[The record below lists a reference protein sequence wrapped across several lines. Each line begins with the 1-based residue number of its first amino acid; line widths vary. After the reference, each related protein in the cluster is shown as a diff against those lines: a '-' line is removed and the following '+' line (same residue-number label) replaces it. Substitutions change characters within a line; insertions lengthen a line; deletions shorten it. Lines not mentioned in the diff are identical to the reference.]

1 MLVQEIFENNI
12 ECNTLTMASHIEGNH
27 GNKDADFDVR
37 ELFNLLD
44 SANITD
50 VREIKDLVQEKLI
63 ENSDTWILNSLVE
76 YYYITS
82 SKEAID
88 ILINVKTPHDKHL
101 VDKISEGI
109 RGAPHRLKAVQLLL
123 HVVCKQPMWIHK
135 SDKII
140 SQSLFG
146 VLMKCLKN
154 ETDVPILMTG
164 VMSLTVLLPSIPT
177 YLGHQLSTI
186 FEVFSHLMTFS
197 HKKPGNV
204 PDVYLLHLQVALYS
218 LFHRLYGMFPYS
230 FLAFLRTYYGKKE
243 NIAVYEE
250 CVKPMLERVRLHPG
264 LITGNR
270 DAEISA
276 TRWRTMEIQDVVME
290 CAKMSLDVME
300 GMWDDSSESL
310 KKNILYKPLEQS
322 KSKDITFQTRDSS
335 MLRVPDPIPFSG
347 HQSDTFFSPSLA
359 IGMSTPPPS
368 QRNTPAANVLENS
381 SSTHAPSAPV
391 TNGNTPVIT
400 PRATPPIFDE
410 AEKGLSR
417 NSSRGSLFTKGSDKR
432 ASLTIVTKSQPGSDS
447 KSSVPPSPVKTE
459 FTAEPPSGMFKSLP
473 IRTTARE
480 LKFDVVPESP
490 IASFVDHG
498 MMYHPSETKEEKDD
512 GIGHV
517 TEDRKDSLER
527 PDLMESFSMETLP
540 KMMEDLHGSDEDDEV
555 SEINQNQSESAVHL
569 TAESV
574 AQFMKSVNRIR
585 FNSLTATNNLD
596 LYKQEKYKKTR
607 SNSCPSL
614 PKLSSVDNEDSED
627 EDEGE
632 LSRSASTISTLK
644 RQTSQTSQQDSQQS
658 ALPVVTTVT
667 METSTVTMTTS
678 SHISITSCPMFK
690 QPDNQPVP
698 QSQNSF
704 MDVIKNSLLP
714 NSMHLCQRCKT
725 YMVSD
730 KNQGKEVP
738 LFQSLSPLELLDKH
752 LTMGREIH
760 AKELSKIPITSQDA
774 INWTH
779 FGGAPPADE
788 INILRGQIIMM
799 ENQLMYERHKRELH
813 NRRNRTLLRR
823 IANAESLKE
832 NNNVMAGQIN
842 ILETEIQNFK
852 ISTKLLQDE
861 NKKLKNLQ
869 ESNEY
874 EMLVKLRNCLQ
885 ENSDLKSTKTEL
897 NTLLVRQRE
906 EQDALKKKLQE
917 SEKKLFHN
925 QQEISH
931 LKEQEEIAQ
940 KLKDQMLQTHKELML
955 MGELQQKYQE
965 NININKYRNNKQP
978 EHDMVVSTLKAEI
991 KVLQA
996 QLDRDSLQLTACQQ
1010 RIIELEENVKNKDVC
1025 VTELKRKLE
1034 DVKISQEDEIKSID
1048 DKYQAVMK
1056 INQGLEGKLL
1066 QLYSQVDELRR
1077 PKQTKGASVS
1087 PFHEYIDSSNNRTRT
1102 ESDPSAMETAPKQTE
1117 QTVYKFHSVP
1127 ANDTFH
1133 PSHTE
1138 IPNDITHSVGA
1149 RELDGAS
1156 LVSKESGIE
1165 P

>member
-1 MLVQEIFENNI
+1 
-12 ECNTLTMASHIEGNH
+12 MASHIESNH
-27 GNKDADFDVR
+27 VNKDADFDVR

-123 HVVCKQPMWIHK
+123 HVVCKQPMWIQK

-197 HKKPGNV
+197 HKKPGSPIARGSAGNV

-347 HQSDTFFSPSLA
+347 YQSDTFFSPSLA

-432 ASLTIVTKSQPGSDS
+432 ASLTLVTKSQPGSDS
-447 KSSVPPSPVKTE
+447 KLSVPPSPVKTE
-459 FTAEPPSGMFKSLP
+459 FTAEPPTGMFKSLP

-498 MMYHPSETKEEKDD
+498 MMYYPSETKEEKDD
-512 GIGHV
+512 GISHV
-517 TEDRKDSLER
+517 TEERKDSLER

-614 PKLSSVDNEDSED
+614 PKLLSVDNEDSED

-632 LSRSASTISTLK
+632 LSRSASTISNLK

-725 YMVSD
+725 CMISD

-813 NRRNRTLLRR
+813 NRRNRSLLRR
-823 IANAESLKE
+823 IANAESLEE

-861 NKKLKNLQ
+861 NRKLKDLQ

-874 EMLVKLRNCLQ
+874 EMLVKLRSCLQ

-1025 VTELKRKLE
+1025 VTELKEKLE
-1034 DVKISQEDEIKSID
+1034 DVKISQEDEIKSIE

-1087 PFHEYIDSSNNRTRT
+1087 PLHEYVDSSNNRNRT

-1117 QTVYKFHSVP
+1117 QTVYKFHSAP
-1127 ANDTFH
+1127 ANDTFN

-1138 IPNDITHSVGA
+1138 IHNDIPHSVGA

>member
-1 MLVQEIFENNI
+1 
-12 ECNTLTMASHIEGNH
+12 MASHIESNHGNH
-27 GNKDADFDVR
+27 VNKDADFDVR

-63 ENSDTWILNSLVE
+63 ENSEWIFE
-76 YYYITS
+76 QFGQYYYIT
-82 SKEAID
+82 IQG
-88 ILINVKTPHDKHL
+88 HL

-109 RGAPHRLKAVQLLL
+109 RRGSHRLKAVQLLL
-123 HVVCKQPMWIHK
+123 HVVCKQPMWIQK

-347 HQSDTFFSPSLA
+347 YQSDTFFSPSLA

-432 ASLTIVTKSQPGSDS
+432 ASLTLVTKSQPGSDS

-459 FTAEPPSGMFKSLP
+459 FTAEPPTGMFKSLP

-498 MMYHPSETKEEKDD
+498 MMYYPSETKEEKDD
-512 GIGHV
+512 GISHV
-517 TEDRKDSLER
+517 TEERKDSLER

-614 PKLSSVDNEDSED
+614 PKLTSVDNEDSED

-813 NRRNRTLLRR
+813 NRRNRSLLRR
-823 IANAESLKE
+823 IANAESLEE

-861 NKKLKNLQ
+861 NRKLKDLQ

-874 EMLVKLRNCLQ
+874 EML
-885 ENSDLKSTKTEL
+885 
-897 NTLLVRQRE
+897 
-906 EQDALKKKLQE
+906 KLQE

-991 KVLQA
+991 KGQYNKQPEHDMVVSTLKAEIKVLQA

-1025 VTELKRKLE
+1025 VTELKEKLE
-1034 DVKISQEDEIKSID
+1034 DVKISQEDEIKSIE

-1087 PFHEYIDSSNNRTRT
+1087 PLHEYVDSSNNRNRT

-1117 QTVYKFHSVP
+1117 QTVYKFHSAP
-1127 ANDTFH
+1127 ANDTFN

-1138 IPNDITHSVGA
+1138 IHNDIPHSVGA

>member
-1 MLVQEIFENNI
+1 
-12 ECNTLTMASHIEGNH
+12 MASHMESNH
-27 GNKDADFDVR
+27 VNKDADFDVR

-50 VREIKDLVQEKLI
+50 VTEIKDLVQEKLI
-63 ENSDTWILNSLVE
+63 SNSNTWILNSLVE

-88 ILINVKTPHDKHL
+88 ILINVKAPHDKHL

-109 RGAPHRLKAVQLLL
+109 RGAQHRLKAVQLLL
-123 HVVCKQPMWIHK
+123 HVVCKEPTWIHTN
-135 SDKII
+135 DKII
-140 SQSLFG
+140 SQSVFG
-146 VLMKCLKN
+146 ALMKCLKN

-197 HKKPGNV
+197 HKKPGSPSARGTAGNV

-218 LFHRLYGMFPYS
+218 LFHRLYGMFPYT
-230 FLAFLRTYYGKKE
+230 FLAYLRTYYGKKD

-270 DAEISA
+270 DAEVSNS
-276 TRWRTMEIQDVVME
+276 RWRTMEIQDVVME

-310 KKNILYKPLEQS
+310 KKNILYKPLDQS
-322 KSKDITFQTRDSS
+322 KSKDITFQNRDSS

-347 HQSDTFFSPSLA
+347 NQADTFFSPSIA

-368 QRNTPAANVLENS
+368 QRNTPATNVLETS
-381 SSTHAPSAPV
+381 SSTHAPSAPG
-391 TNGNTPVIT
+391 THGNTPVIT
-400 PRATPPIFDE
+400 PRATPPIFED

-432 ASLTIVTKSQPGSDS
+432 ASLTIVTKSQPGSDV
-447 KSSVPPSPVKTE
+447 KSSVPPSPIKTE
-459 FTAEPPSGMFKSLP
+459 FTAEPPTGMFKSLP

-480 LKFDVVPESP
+480 LKFDIVPESP

-498 MMYHPSETKEEKDD
+498 MMYHPSNTKEEKDD
-512 GIGHV
+512 GIEHV
-517 TEDRKDSLER
+517 TIERKDSLER

-555 SEINQNQSESAVHL
+555 SEITQNQSESRVHL

-596 LYKQEKYKKTR
+596 LYKQERYKKTR

-627 EDEGE
+627 ENEEE
-632 LSRSASTISTLK
+632 LSRSTSMVSNLK
-644 RQTSQTSQQDSQQS
+644 RQISQTSQQDSPQS
-658 ALPVVTTVT
+658 SLPVVTTVT
-667 METSTVTMTTS
+667 TETSSVTMTTS
-678 SHISITSCPMFK
+678 SHISITSCPVFT
-690 QPDNQPVP
+690 QSDNQPVP

-813 NRRNRTLLRR
+813 NKRNRRLLRK
-823 IANAESLKE
+823 IANAETLEE

-861 NKKLKNLQ
+861 NRKLKDLQ

-874 EMLVKLRNCLQ
+874 EMLVKLRSCLQ

-917 SEKKLFHN
+917 SENKLFHN

-931 LKEQEEIAQ
+931 LKEQGEIAQ

-1010 RIIELEENVKNKDVC
+1010 RIVELEENVKNKDVW
-1025 VTELKRKLE
+1025 VTELKKKLE
-1034 DVKISQEDEIKSID
+1034 DVKISQEDEIKSIE
-1048 DKYQAVMK
+1048 DKYQSVMK

-1077 PKQTKGASVS
+1077 PTQTKGASFS
-1087 PFHEYIDSSNNRTRT
+1087 PLHEYVDSSNNRNRT
-1102 ESDPSAMETAPKQTE
+1102 ESDPSAMEIAPKQTV

-1127 ANDTFH
+1127 ANDTFN

-1138 IPNDITHSVGA
+1138 THNDIPHSVGA
-1149 RELDGAS
+1149 REIDGAS

>member
-1 MLVQEIFENNI
+1 
-12 ECNTLTMASHIEGNH
+12 MASHIESNH
-27 GNKDADFDVR
+27 SNHVNKDADFDVR

-50 VREIKDLVQEKLI
+50 VTEIKDLVQEKLI

-123 HVVCKQPMWIHK
+123 HVVCKQPMWIQK

-197 HKKPGNV
+197 HKKPGSPIARGSAGNV

-347 HQSDTFFSPSLA
+347 YQSDTFFSPSLA

-459 FTAEPPSGMFKSLP
+459 FTAEPPTGMFKSLP

-512 GIGHV
+512 GISHV
-517 TEDRKDSLER
+517 TEERKDSLER

-667 METSTVTMTTS
+667 TETSTVTMTTS

-690 QPDNQPVP
+690 QSDNQPVP

-813 NRRNRTLLRR
+813 NRRNRSLLRR
-823 IANAESLKE
+823 IANAESLEE

-861 NKKLKNLQ
+861 NRKLKDLQ

-874 EMLVKLRNCLQ
+874 EMLVKLRSCLQ

-1025 VTELKRKLE
+1025 VTELKKKLE
-1034 DVKISQEDEIKSID
+1034 DVKISQEDEIKSIE

-1087 PFHEYIDSSNNRTRT
+1087 PLHDCIDSSNHRNRT

-1127 ANDTFH
+1127 ANDTFN

-1138 IPNDITHSVGA
+1138 IHNDIPHSVGV

>member
-1 MLVQEIFENNI
+1 
-12 ECNTLTMASHIEGNH
+12 MASHIESNH
-27 GNKDADFDVR
+27 VNKDADFDVR

-123 HVVCKQPMWIHK
+123 HVVCKQPMWIQK

-347 HQSDTFFSPSLA
+347 YQSDTFFSPSLA

-432 ASLTIVTKSQPGSDS
+432 ASLTLVTKSQPGSDS
-447 KSSVPPSPVKTE
+447 KLSVPPSPVKTE
-459 FTAEPPSGMFKSLP
+459 FTAEPPTGMFKSLP

-498 MMYHPSETKEEKDD
+498 MMYYPSETKEEKDD
-512 GIGHV
+512 GISHV
-517 TEDRKDSLER
+517 TEERKDSLER

-614 PKLSSVDNEDSED
+614 PKLLSVDNEDSED

-632 LSRSASTISTLK
+632 LSRSASTISNLK

-725 YMVSD
+725 CMISD

-813 NRRNRTLLRR
+813 NRRNRSLLRR
-823 IANAESLKE
+823 IANAESLEE

-861 NKKLKNLQ
+861 NRKLKDLQ

-874 EMLVKLRNCLQ
+874 EMLVKLRSCLQ

-1025 VTELKRKLE
+1025 VTELKEKLE
-1034 DVKISQEDEIKSID
+1034 DVKISQEDEIKSIE

-1087 PFHEYIDSSNNRTRT
+1087 PLHEYVDSSNNRNRT

-1117 QTVYKFHSVP
+1117 QTVYKFHSAP
-1127 ANDTFH
+1127 ANDTFN

-1138 IPNDITHSVGA
+1138 IHNDIPHSVGA

>member
-1 MLVQEIFENNI
+1 
-12 ECNTLTMASHIEGNH
+12 MASHIESNH
-27 GNKDADFDVR
+27 SNHVNKDADFDVR

-50 VREIKDLVQEKLI
+50 VTEIKDLVQEKLI

-123 HVVCKQPMWIHK
+123 HVVCKQPMWIQK

-347 HQSDTFFSPSLA
+347 YQSDTFFSPSLA

-459 FTAEPPSGMFKSLP
+459 FTAEPPTGMFKSLP

-512 GIGHV
+512 GISHV
-517 TEDRKDSLER
+517 TEERKDSLER

-667 METSTVTMTTS
+667 TETSTVTMTTS

-690 QPDNQPVP
+690 QSDNQPVP

-813 NRRNRTLLRR
+813 NRRNRSLLRR
-823 IANAESLKE
+823 IANAESLEE

-861 NKKLKNLQ
+861 NRKLKDLQ

-874 EMLVKLRNCLQ
+874 EMLVKLRSCLQ

-1025 VTELKRKLE
+1025 VTELKKKLE
-1034 DVKISQEDEIKSID
+1034 DVKISQEDEIKSIE

-1087 PFHEYIDSSNNRTRT
+1087 PLHDCIDSSNHRNRT

-1127 ANDTFH
+1127 ANDTFN

-1138 IPNDITHSVGA
+1138 IHNDIPHSVGV